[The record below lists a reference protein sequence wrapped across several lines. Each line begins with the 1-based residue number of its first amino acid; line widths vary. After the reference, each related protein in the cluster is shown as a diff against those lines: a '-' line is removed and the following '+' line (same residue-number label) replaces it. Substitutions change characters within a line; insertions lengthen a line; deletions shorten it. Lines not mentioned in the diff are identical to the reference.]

1 MKRLILAFA
10 AATTL
15 SLPARAAAQQS
26 NDFNTYVLKAVAQLR
41 DRYARGGY
49 DLGKAFTHDIA
60 YGTTVIPKTSPA
72 APPAPTMCV
81 AAAAEVIMTAIA
93 IYAQETGDSNVF
105 TKVPAALWQR
115 GNVLSLR
122 ANIFMFRGTGSRGTA
137 HTLERFGMGKQTS
150 FATLRAG
157 DFVNLNRTSGS
168 GHAVV
173 FMGYLDAMGN
183 DVAAY
188 GPAVKGFR
196 YFSAQGKGK
205 PDAGFAFRNAY
216 FSGTCPANVPGKVR
230 DCNVIFSSN
239 PVLLNVGRM
248 DAPKLWHVAQ
258 SIAVLKK
265 TTSRAIDDTS
275 PGLSRAALD
284 AELDRDLPPEVDS
297 RLDGVSDDGNG
308 E

>member
-1 MKRLILAFA
+1 MKRLGMACVAVISFCWPA
-10 AATTL
+10 A
-15 SLPARAAAQQS
+15 AAAQAS
-26 NDFNTYVLKAVAQLR
+26 DFNPYILKAVALLNE
-41 DRYARGGY
+41 RYPRGGY

-60 YGTTVIPKTSPA
+60 YGGATVAKSSSG

-93 IYAQETGDSNVF
+93 LYAQETGDTSVF
-105 TKVPAALWQR
+105 TKVPATLWQR

-137 HTLERFGMGKQTS
+137 HTLERFGLGKQTS
-150 FATLRAG
+150 FDKLKAG

-173 FMGYLDAMGN
+173 FVSYLDAAGN
-183 DVAAY
+183 EVAAY

-196 YFSAQGKGK
+196 YFSAQGKGR

-216 FSGTCPANVPGKVR
+216 FSGTCPANTPGKVR
-230 DCNVIFSSN
+230 DCNVIFSAN

-248 DAPKLWHVAQ
+248 SAPGSWRVAQ
-258 SIAVLKK
+258 SIAALRD
-265 TTSRAIDDTS
+265 TTSRAISETA
-275 PGLSRAALD
+275 PGISRAALD
-284 AELDRDLPPEVDS
+284 AELDRDLPSEVDS
-297 RLDGVSDDGNG
+297 RLDGVSDDGDG
-308 E
+308 Q